1 MTTDNDPEYP
11 IQVSVLRLGH
21 RLVRDDRTS
30 THVALVSRAFGCKKI
45 YMAYS
50 DNRIVDT
57 IQDMNE
63 RWGGQ
68 QEFEVELVNDWRSLI
83 KSWKRNA
90 GNVVHL
96 TMYGINLNKTL
107 PQIKIKSNILVV
119 VGASKV
125 PREVYSMADYNVA
138 IGHQPHSEV
147 AALAVFLD
155 RLFEGRELDRCFKN
169 AKMNIIP
176 SQAGKR
182 VRLEDR

>member
-1 MTTDNDPEYP
+1 MT
-11 IQVSVLRLGH
+11 
-21 RLVRDDRTS
+21 
-30 THVALVSRAFGCKKI
+30 
-45 YMAYS
+45 YS

-169 AKMNIIP
+169 AKMSIIP

-182 VRLEDR
+182 VRLEAR

>member
-1 MTTDNDPEYP
+1 MTTDNDREYQF
-11 IQVSVLRLGH
+11 QVSVLRLGH

-30 THVALVSRAFGCKKI
+30 THVALVYRAFGCKKI
-45 YMAYS
+45 YMAHS
-50 DNRIVDT
+50 DNRIVGT

-68 QEFEVELVNDWRSLI
+68 QEFKVELVNDWRSLI
-83 KSWKRNA
+83 RSWKSNA

-96 TMYGINLNKTL
+96 TMYGINLRKAL

-155 RLFEGRELDRCFKN
+155 RLFEGRELDKCFKN
-169 AKMNIIP
+169 AKMSIIP
-176 SQAGKR
+176 SQADKR
-182 VRLEDR
+182 VRLKER